1 MSTPVI
7 QGWCPGALR
16 PMLSGDGLVV
26 RVRTH
31 RGRLTGAQ
39 AIEIARLSRAFGNGL
54 IDLSARANLQLRGV
68 SEQSH
73 APLIEGLKA
82 LGLIDE
88 TAETEARRNIVLSPF
103 WQQGNAAPRLAQ
115 ALEAA
120 LAAPDS
126 PALPGKFGFAVDCGP
141 QPLLRD
147 ISTDIR
153 IERDAAGEFLV
164 IADGAS
170 HGLKVSE
177 TEAIPAAIDLARW
190 FLASGGAPTGRGRMR
205 KHLGKVALP
214 ETFARH
220 PRNPESLP
228 APTPGLHPQGAL
240 IGFAFGQMQAETL
253 EALARL
259 GNLRITPWRML
270 LLEGAKTLPELSGII
285 TRADDPL
292 LRVIACTGAPGC
304 VQAHQATR
312 DLARALAPLLP
323 EKGLIHVSG
332 CAKGCAHP
340 AKAPLTLVAT
350 PQGFD
355 LIRDGDA
362 ASPPALTGL
371 RPEPTEILK
380 AL

>member
-1 MSTPVI
+1 MSQPVI

-31 RGRLTGAQ
+31 LGRLTSAQ
-39 AIEIARLSRAFGNGL
+39 AIEIARLSRTFGNGL

-73 APLIEGLKA
+73 APLIEGLRA
-82 LGLIDE
+82 LDLIDE

-103 WQQGNAAPRLAQ
+103 WQNGDAAPRLAQ
-115 ALEAA
+115 TLEAA
-120 LAAPDS
+120 LAAPDA

-170 HGLKVSE
+170 HGLQVR
-177 TEAIPAAIDLARW
+177 EAEAVPAAISLARW
-190 FLASGGAPTGRGRMR
+190 FLASGGAPQGRGRMR
-205 KHLGKVALP
+205 RHLATVALP
-214 ETFARH
+214 ENFAQH
-220 PRNPESLP
+220 PRHSANLTAP
-228 APTPGLHPQGAL
+228 APGLHPQGAL

-253 EALARL
+253 EALAAF

-285 TRADDPL
+285 TWADDPM

-350 PQGFD
+350 HQGFD

-362 ASPPALTGL
+362 AAPPSLTGL
-371 RPEPTEILK
+371 PPDPNEILK